1 MRTLGDDIKEKD
13 SQLNEI
19 DNKMT
24 GILCRIPNLI
34 SDDVPQGESDE
45 DNVEVKSGVHHVS
58 FHLNQSTLGYCRRIE
73 NG

>member
-1 MRTLGDDIKEKD
+1 MHTLGDDIKEKD

-34 SDDVPQGESDE
+34 SDDACKV
-45 DNVEVKSGVHHVS
+45 NLMKITLKLKSGVHHVS
-58 FHLNQSTLGYCRRIE
+58 FDLNQKHIGIL
-73 NG
+73 

>member
-13 SQLNEI
+13 QLNEI

-24 GILCRIPNLI
+24 SILCRIPNLI

-45 DNVEVKSGVHHVS
+45 DNVEVKSGVHHVNLI
-58 FHLNQSTLGYCRRIE
+58 LNQKHIGTLLK
-73 NG
+73 N